1 MHRDDRNEILK
12 ALDRERKAR
21 KLAESIIEEK
31 SLQLYEKNQELE
43 KSYKAQEE
51 LIERREEWLKQR
63 ENELNTVYN
72 EHPLPIII
80 YDLETLQIL
89 DVNQTAIDFY
99 GYTKKEL
106 IKRRISELHTP
117 EELKIL
123 DAHIEKI
130 RNSEYS
136 VKHWTH
142 VTKNGAIK
150 TLKITGRSVHFG
162 NRMARMALIEDI
174 TGIDQ
179 LKKEKENA
187 LKKYQI
193 IVEKSSDIVFRIN
206 AEGYFIYV
214 NPEGCKAIEYSPD
227 ELYQIRFDQLVC
239 LNYIEEVVSKYQ
251 EQIRNHIQHTYLEF
265 PVITKQGKKIWIGQ
279 SVDIAEVQ
287 NGEVTEL
294 IAFAREITEKKRSE
308 ELLQRSEEKFRS
320 IIENMELGIVE
331 VDAHGT
337 IIKAYPSFCKI
348 VGYDPEELE
357 GTKGLILVNEEGKKR
372 MLKEQEDRIEGRTNV
387 YEFELITKS
396 GEHKWVMISGAPIL
410 DENRK
415 VIGSIGIH
423 LDITDQKRLQNEL
436 KEAKEVAEDSLK
448 SKELFLANISHEI
461 RTPLNA
467 ISGLLQLLSQSE
479 LSDKQAEYFT
489 YIETAIENL
498 LTLIQDLLLL
508 SKSQL
513 GEIQLNNE
521 SHSLYTVMSNTFS
534 LFTNS
539 VKNNINYTASL
550 AINPEQNYFFDKL
563 RFSQILQN
571 LLSNALKFTD
581 SGEVKLIAKIIQSNP
596 DLDTIEIRVRDTGI
610 GIPEKDLPR
619 IYEDFKQASNNDVT
633 INGGTGLGLSIVRN
647 LIKLMNGDIQI
658 ESNSNGTEVK
668 IQVTLE
674 KSISSKRY
682 NSSSKEITITNS
694 NKNILVAEDNAVNQ
708 FLISN
713 FLHELGHSFKIV
725 SNGKEVLEQI
735 KLNEYDLILMDVRMP
750 LMDGI
755 TATAHIRKSY
765 SKEELPIVGLTADDV
780 ELNQNQ
786 YILSGMN
793 AVLSKP
799 IDLGKLTEEIRKYN
813 RIHRE
818 IKDLQRR
825 IDKSIGKDK
834 DLQRSLLSIFI
845 EDTTI
850 RIKELEHALKNENT
864 LEIKD
869 LLHAMKPSLNHLGRE
884 ELNKD
889 LREFEKDLL
898 DETFKV
904 PEFQIFI
911 KKLNNLVADC
921 VHLLSKFETQKD

>member
-31 SLQLYEKNQELE
+31 SLRLYEKNLELE

-99 GYTKKEL
+99 GYTKIAF

-136 VKHWTH
+136 VKHWHH
-142 VTKNGAIK
+142 VTKSGDIK

-162 NRMARMALIEDI
+162 NRLARMALIEDI

-187 LKKYQI
+187 LKKYQL

-251 EQIRNHIQHTYLEF
+251 EQIKNRIQHTYLEF
-265 PVITKQGKKIWIGQ
+265 PVITKSGKKIWIGQ

-287 NGEVTEL
+287 EGEVTEL
-294 IAFAREITEKKRSE
+294 IAFAREITEKKQSE

-331 VDAHGT
+331 VDTHGT

-357 GTKGLILVNEEGKKR
+357 GTKGLFLINEEGKKR
-372 MLKEQEDRIEGRTNV
+372 MLKEQEDRIEGKTNV
-387 YEFELITKS
+387 YEFELISKS

-415 VIGSIGIH
+415 VTGSIGIH

-479 LSDKQAEYFT
+479 LSIKQAEYIT
-489 YIETAIENL
+489 HIETATENL

-513 GEIQLNNE
+513 GEIELNNE

-539 VKNNINYTASL
+539 VKNDINYTASL
-550 AINPEQNYFFDKL
+550 AINPEQYYLFDKL

-571 LLSNALKFTD
+571 LISNALKFTD
-581 SGEVKLIAKIIQSNP
+581 SGEVKLIAKVIQSNP

-658 ESNSNGTEVK
+658 ESNSTGTEVK
-668 IQVTLE
+668 IQLTLE

-682 NSSSKEITITNS
+682 NSSLQENTFSNS
-694 NKNILVAEDNAVNQ
+694 IKNILVAEDNVVNQ

-713 FLHELGHSFKIV
+713 FLNELGHSYTIV
-725 SNGKEVLEQI
+725 SNGKEVLDQI
-735 KLNEYDLILMDVRMP
+735 KHSDYDLILMDVRMP

-755 TATAHIRKSY
+755 TATAHIRKSC

-780 ELNQNQ
+780 ELNYNQ

-799 IDLGKLTEEIRKYN
+799 IDLKKLTEEIQKYN
-813 RIHRE
+813 RINGE
-818 IKDLQRR
+818 ITDLQRR
-825 IDKSIGKDK
+825 IEKSIGNDK
-834 DLQRSLLSIFI
+834 DLQRSLLTIFI

-864 LEIKD
+864 LQIKD

-884 ELNKD
+884 ELTND
-889 LREFEKDLL
+889 LREFEKDLIN
-898 DETFKV
+898 ETFEI
-904 PEFQIFI
+904 PEFQEFI
-911 KKLNNLVADC
+911 KKLNNLLADC
-921 VHLLSKFETQKD
+921 VHLLSKFETEKD

>member
-31 SLQLYEKNQELE
+31 SLRLYEKNLELE
-43 KSYKAQEE
+43 NSYKAQEE

-106 IKRRISELHTP
+106 IERRISELHTQ

-136 VKHWTH
+136 VKHWHH

-162 NRMARMALIEDI
+162 NRLARMALIEDI

-187 LKKYQI
+187 LKKYQL

-251 EQIRNHIQHTYLEF
+251 EQIRNRIQHTYLEF
-265 PVITKQGKKIWIGQ
+265 PVITKSGKKIWIGQ

-287 NGEVTEL
+287 DGEVTEL

-357 GTKGLILVNEEGKKR
+357 GTKGLFLINEEGKKR
-372 MLKEQEDRIEGRTNV
+372 MLKEQEDRIEGKTNV

-415 VIGSIGIH
+415 VTGSIGIH

-479 LSDKQAEYFT
+479 LSIKQAEYIT
-489 YIETAIENL
+489 HIETATENL

-513 GEIQLNNE
+513 GEIELNNE

-539 VKNNINYTASL
+539 VKNDINYTASL
-550 AINPEQNYFFDKL
+550 AINPEQYYLFDKL

-571 LLSNALKFTD
+571 LISNALKFTD
-581 SGEVKLIAKIIQSNP
+581 SGEVKLIARVIQSNP

-658 ESNSNGTEVK
+658 ESNSTGTEVK
-668 IQVTLE
+668 IQLTLE

-682 NSSSKEITITNS
+682 NSSLQENTFSNS
-694 NKNILVAEDNAVNQ
+694 IKNILVAEDNVVNQ

-713 FLHELGHSFKIV
+713 FLNELGHSYTIV
-725 SNGKEVLEQI
+725 SNGKEVLDQI
-735 KLNEYDLILMDVRMP
+735 KHSDYDLILMDVRMP

-755 TATAHIRKSY
+755 TATAHIRKSC
-765 SKEELPIVGLTADDV
+765 SKEVLPIVGLTADDV
-780 ELNQNQ
+780 ELNHNH

-799 IDLGKLTEEIRKYN
+799 IDLKKLTEEIQKYN
-813 RIHRE
+813 RVNGE
-818 IKDLQRR
+818 ITDLQRR
-825 IDKSIGKDK
+825 IEKSIGNNE
-834 DLQRSLLSIFI
+834 DLQRSLLTIFI

-850 RIKELEHALKNENT
+850 RIEELEHALKNENT
-864 LEIKD
+864 LQIKD

-884 ELNKD
+884 DLTNN

-904 PEFQIFI
+904 PEFQKFI

-921 VHLLSKFETQKD
+921 VHLLSKFETEKD